1 MSGPRRIAAAELD
14 LREFIRPGDR
24 IVIGQAAGEPLTLTE
39 ALVAQRAA
47 IGPVSVFLGLCLS
60 TTFQADQADHITF
73 ESFGPMGASRAL
85 AKAGV
90 LNISPVHYGQISRY
104 IDDGVIGCDVA
115 LAQISPPGPD
125 GKHSFGLVNDYNRAA
140 MARARVVIAEVN
152 DQVPWV
158 HAEGSPDLDRIT
170 AIVETSRPLLTAAP
184 ARVSSVD
191 EAIGRNVARYIEDRA
206 TVQIGMGAIP
216 EAVARVIGDR
226 RDLGFHSGMAGDFLV
241 DLMESGVI
249 TNAYKEVDVGVSV
262 TANLVGTEKLYR
274 FVDRNPAFKL
284 RPSWHTHDG
293 DLFRLKRFI
302 SVNSALEVD
311 LSGQIGAEETNG
323 QVVSAIGG
331 HTDLVR
337 AGHRA
342 EGGRSIVALPSTARG
357 GTVSRIVPRLSGPVT
372 TARSD
377 VDIVVTEHGWAE
389 LRGKNLRERAEALVA
404 IADPAHRDALKVG
417 RDGAHTTLT

>member
-1 MSGPRRIAAAELD
+1 MSGPRRIAAADLD

-24 IVIGQAAGEPLTLTE
+24 IVVGQAAGEPSTLTE
-39 ALVAQRAA
+39 ALVAQRAS
-47 IGPVSVFLGLCLS
+47 IGYFSVFLGLCLS
-60 TTFQADQADHITF
+60 QTFQAEHADHITF

-104 IDDGVIGCDVA
+104 IEDGVIGCDVA
-115 LAQISPPGPD
+115 LVQISPPGPD
-125 GKHSFGLVNDYNRAA
+125 GKHSFGLVSDYNRAA
-140 MARARVVIAEVN
+140 MARAQVVIAEVN

-158 HAEGSPDLDRIT
+158 HADGVPDLDRIT
-170 AIVETSRPLLTAAP
+170 AIVETSRPLPTAAP
-184 ARVSSVD
+184 ARVSEVD

-206 TVQIGMGAIP
+206 TLQIGMGAIP

-226 RDLGFHSGMAGDFLV
+226 RDLGFHSGMAGDFMA
-241 DLMESGVI
+241 DLMEAGVI
-249 TNAYKEVDVGVSV
+249 TNAYKEIDVGISV
-262 TANLVGTEKLYR
+262 TANLVGTERLNR
-274 FVDRNPAFKL
+274 FVDRNPAFRL

-311 LSGQIGAEETNG
+311 LGGQIGAEETNG
-323 QVVSAIGG
+323 QIVSAIGG

-357 GTVSRIVPRLSGPVT
+357 GTISRIVSRLSGPVT

-389 LRGKNLRERAEALVA
+389 LRGKNLRERAEALRA
-404 IADPAHRDALKVG
+404 IADPAHRDVLEQGVA
-417 RDGAHTTLT
+417 